1 MRLKCAIKKKPHRII
16 SIMIM
21 WTISIRGIIDCDF
34 IIINCRS
41 CQNAVFFIIINYS
54 KIRQQCAQTKNRWSK
69 ISKQSCFGFC
79 FEIFS
84 TQERARSARFLFI
97 AHCRGAK
104 EHRLKKITTKSHN
117 QNDKRLSYGLKMT
130 KDKLKRTCLWRK
142 NTVVKE

>member
-1 MRLKCAIKKKPHRII
+1 MCNQKKHHGKI
-16 SIMIM
+16 SVMIM
-21 WTISIRGIIDCDF
+21 WTISISGIINCGF

-104 EHRLKKITTKSHN
+104 EHRLKKKQQKATI
-117 QNDKRLSYGLKMT
+117 KMR
-130 KDKLKRTCLWRK
+130 KDYHMVWKWQRTSW
-142 NTVVKE
+142 KELAYDAKILL